1 VSGVTRRHVVAGAL
15 AGATLGDVA
24 AAADAAGRVSR
35 LVRTALFV
43 SDLDASTTFFRDV
56 LGLPELFYEGNFSGP
71 ALERLLGLAAG
82 ARVSARILKAEG
94 PPFGMIGLF
103 EVAGVRLERVQ
114 KRRGVVNVGESVLVF
129 YLPALDPLVA
139 RLQAAGHTIVCPPT
153 PLFVRDGVPVGRE
166 MTFYAPDDVLVNVI
180 ERDHAGGAG
189 RAA

>member
-15 AGATLGDVA
+15 AGAAAGDSF
-24 AAADAAGRVSR
+24 AADGQANGLSR

-56 LGLPELFYEGNFSGP
+56 LGLPELFYEGNFSG
-71 ALERLLGLAAG
+71 AAIERLLGVASG

-103 EVAGVRLERVQ
+103 HVAGVPLDRVQ
-114 KRRGVVNVGESVLVF
+114 KRRGTVNVGESVLVF

-139 RLQAAGHTIVCPPT
+139 RLEAGGHTIVCPPT
-153 PLFVRDGVPVGRE
+153 PLLVRGGVPAGRE

-180 ERDHAGGAG
+180 ERTHVG
-189 RAA
+189 